1 MGSPGRSRHG
11 RWPGNPDPH
20 PSAANLAAPI
30 PCSLGAGSLSAVPA
44 PHLPPRGARCVGEW
58 ANRGPEA
65 ASRFSVR
72 FPAAWLHLGLPGA
85 TQPLRDLPPGNKAPP
100 VLGLGVCLRP
110 RKAILPGSESVLPR
124 KVSRHLHLPARPGET
139 ETSRLPADPP
149 TTPLPSPG
157 AQSAPQSAWFPRP
170 PVEPRL
176 RKAGGGGC
184 GCEGNDQWPGAVPA
198 AAAAPRRLCRLR
210 LATASLRSALPEG
223 RGRLATGARGAP
235 RGSGSRRGPSLEML
249 GLYEVQ

>member
-1 MGSPGRSRHG
+1 MLFTRADPGRAGAASPPRPGRTQCGGTMGSPGRSRHG

-176 RKAGGGGC
+176 RKAGRGGADVRGTIS
-184 GCEGNDQWPGAVPA
+184 GLARFPQQPPPRAVCA
-198 AAAAPRRLCRLR
+198 
-210 LATASLRSALPEG
+210 
-223 RGRLATGARGAP
+223 
-235 RGSGSRRGPSLEML
+235 GSGWRPRL
-249 GLYEVQ
+249 

>member
-139 ETSRLPADPP
+139 ETSRLLADPP

-157 AQSAPQSAWFPRP
+157 AQSAPQSAWFPRR

-176 RKAGGGGC
+176 RKAGGGVRMSGERSVAWR
-184 GCEGNDQWPGAVPA
+184 GSRSSRRPAPSVPA
-198 AAAAPRRLCRLR
+198 PAGDRVF
-210 LATASLRSALPEG
+210 EV
-223 RGRLATGARGAP
+223 GAP
-235 RGSGSRRGPSLEML
+235 GRPRPAGDRSPGRTA
-249 GLYEVQ
+249 GLRFPARPEPRDAGAL